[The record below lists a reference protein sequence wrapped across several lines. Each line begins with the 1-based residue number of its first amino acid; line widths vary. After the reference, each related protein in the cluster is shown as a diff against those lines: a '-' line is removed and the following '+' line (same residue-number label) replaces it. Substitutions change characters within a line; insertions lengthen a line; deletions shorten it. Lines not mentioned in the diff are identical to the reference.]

1 MLDSDPEES
10 SLKLLSVYSSTEII
24 FCRYI
29 KVILITKKTS
39 RAENYKR
46 IINGT

>member
-1 MLDSDPEES
+1 MLHSDPEES
-10 SLKLLSVYSSTEII
+10 SLKLLSFYSSTEII

>member
-10 SLKLLSVYSSTEII
+10 RLKSLSVYSSTEII
-24 FCRYI
+24 FFRYV

-39 RAENYKR
+39 RAENYKI